1 MIHAISIILCMI
13 QLILLPWID
22 LEQTEQKIDCWSNNW
37 YFYFID
43 TWLLVY
49 EYERLFMLIF
59 RISNYTWKYR
69 SLYLWLTLNI
79 RSQKS
84 LVKFWFYGIEVSL
97 NPIEVKVKPT
107 FIVNKFSFIFIH
119 IPWFRRFTFCILN
132 CLASDIL

>member
-1 MIHAISIILCMI
+1 MHDTIDFTSLNWSGANRTENRLLKQ
-13 QLILLPWID
+13 QLVFLLHWHLTVGVWIW
-22 LEQTEQKIDCWSNNW
+22 KV
-37 YFYFID
+37 
-43 TWLLVY
+43 VY
-49 EYERLFMLIF
+49 VDF